1 MDFNFFIEWAFYGI
15 ISLSAIMGIKIL
27 TQLRDAIDK
36 LNIKVARILEKT
48 SWHEKELESQNKRIN
63 KLEERINRM

>member
-27 TQLRDAIDK
+27 TQLRDSIDK

-48 SWHEKELESQNKRIN
+48 SWHEKELDNQNKRIN